1 MLGNKRVAPG
11 SRATIDLPIM
21 NLSTHTPVNM
31 PVHVIHG
38 RREGPVLFVCAALHG
53 DEINGVEIIRR
64 LLQLSALKSM
74 KGTLLAVPI
83 VNIFGFLAQ
92 SRYLPDRRDLN
103 RSFPGSEKGS
113 MAGRLANIVLTEVV
127 AKATH
132 GIDLHTGAI
141 HRTNFPQVRADLDDP
156 DTATL
161 ADSFGVPVIINAG
174 LREGSLRAA
183 TGEYNIP
190 ILVYEAGEALRF
202 DETSIRAGVNGI
214 VRAMRHLGMLKKR
227 SAKRLDAV
235 PLTIRAS
242 RWERAPISGIL
253 RAAIE
258 LGESVREGDRLA
270 AISDPFGENEVEIS
284 SRFDGVVIGRDAL
297 LKTRNLAQS
306 GFGLTLRVGAV
317 PVSRVRRDHIDVLVA
332 KYCLSPGNYL
342 AMFAGG
348 GVGLVDKLV
357 KEDDGTQGY
366 VLADDAGNEE
376 PDLEGLSCRW
386 EPLAAQRGVMLS
398 MLIQALAEDRNEAA
412 TTYRRVIA
420 GLTEALG
427 YDPQQNRP
435 VQADNMKFC
444 WPPSGLKAE
453 ARATQGG
460 GGYGWRLVTL
470 YVESLFQWA
479 LNTFNWRAGAYDGKA
494 YRGALRENSDYRRFD
509 DTLRMVLDCS
519 PDEVAAMEAAL
530 VGLRSEGLIAYGL
543 HEADSALM
551 TCLVFNLTDSEHV
564 HFIDGADGG
573 FAMAARQLKQQL
585 ADRLLDAKRWVYVF
599 RRASKKA
606 KNFSQ
611 ASSVASAWKRSGLTK
626 S

>member
-1 MLGNKRVAPG
+1 MLGNERVAPG

-53 DEINGVEIIRR
+53 DETNGVEIIRR

-183 TGEYNIP
+183 AGEYNIP

-284 SRFDGVVIGRDAL
+284 SRFDGVVIGRATLPVVNEGDAL
-297 LKTRNLAQS
+297 
-306 GFGLTLRVGAV
+306 FHIGL
-317 PVSRVRRDHIDVLVA
+317 
-332 KYCLSPGNYL
+332 
-342 AMFAGG
+342 F
-348 GVGLVDKLV
+348 
-357 KEDDGTQGY
+357 EGTKAS
-366 VLADDAGNEE
+366 ADALDAFE
-376 PDLEGLSCRW
+376 PDDDYDSGATAEIAD
-386 EPLAAQRGVMLS
+386 EPPIV
-398 MLIQALAEDRNEAA
+398 
-412 TTYRRVIA
+412 
-420 GLTEALG
+420 
-427 YDPQQNRP
+427 
-435 VQADNMKFC
+435 
-444 WPPSGLKAE
+444 
-453 ARATQGG
+453 
-460 GGYGWRLVTL
+460 
-470 YVESLFQWA
+470 
-479 LNTFNWRAGAYDGKA
+479 
-494 YRGALRENSDYRRFD
+494 
-509 DTLRMVLDCS
+509 
-519 PDEVAAMEAAL
+519 
-530 VGLRSEGLIAYGL
+530 
-543 HEADSALM
+543 
-551 TCLVFNLTDSEHV
+551 
-564 HFIDGADGG
+564 
-573 FAMAARQLKQQL
+573 
-585 ADRLLDAKRWVYVF
+585 
-599 RRASKKA
+599 
-606 KNFSQ
+606 
-611 ASSVASAWKRSGLTK
+611 
-626 S
+626 